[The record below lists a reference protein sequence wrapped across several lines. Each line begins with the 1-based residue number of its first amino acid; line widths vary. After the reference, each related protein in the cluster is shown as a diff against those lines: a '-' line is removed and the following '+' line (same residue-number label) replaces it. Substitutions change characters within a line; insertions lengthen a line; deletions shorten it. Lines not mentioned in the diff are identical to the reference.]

1 MNRKHTHKGHC
12 QCCGRVQA
20 VRNNNGL
27 MAKHGY
33 TVDYGFFEGVCQGSD
48 NLPLEVEKDLAE
60 DTIVVM
66 KDWCANKT
74 SLINHLVENKATI
87 THYFVCKDKE
97 GNITDIDYKKRPD
110 SMQFFHH
117 VIYNSD
123 TFSDHVKSYNEHG
136 RYSNALRDAQTIYAE
151 LHKNHIASTKRD
163 VANANAHIV
172 QLQKMIEEIHG
183 KPLIAAA

>member
-27 MAKHGY
+27 MSKHGY

-74 SLINHLVENKATI
+74 SLINDLEKNKAMI
-87 THYFVCKDKE
+87 PHYYVQKDKE
-97 GNITDIDYKKRPD
+97 GNVTNIDIRKHDYSYELAIYD
-110 SMQFFHH
+110 S
-117 VIYNSD
+117 V
-123 TFSDHVKSYNEHG
+123 TFSNHVKSYNEHG
-136 RYSNALRDAQTIYAE
+136 LYWNATQDAESIYKGLHRRYIALTE
-151 LHKNHIASTKRD
+151 RD
-163 VANANAHIV
+163 VINANAHIV

>member
-74 SLINHLVENKATI
+74 LLINDLEANKATI
-87 THYFVCKDKE
+87 PHYYVKKDKE
-97 GNITDIDYKKRPD
+97 GNVTDINMTKYDYSYQLAIYD
-110 SMQFFHH
+110 S
-117 VIYNSD
+117 V
-123 TFSDHVKSYNEHG
+123 TFSNHVKSYNEHG
-136 RYSNALRDAQTIYAE
+136 SYWNATQDAESIYKG
-151 LHKNHIASTKRD
+151 LHRSCIIWTKRD